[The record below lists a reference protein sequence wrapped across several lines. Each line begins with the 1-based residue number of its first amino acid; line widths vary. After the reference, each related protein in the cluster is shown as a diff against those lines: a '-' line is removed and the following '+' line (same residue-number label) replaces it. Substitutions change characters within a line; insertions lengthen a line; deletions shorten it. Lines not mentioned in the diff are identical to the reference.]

1 MENWVY
7 AVWKLSDSPSMTS
20 VTVGGNISQKKI
32 KQVSKNVAMK
42 IIRDEGLIIA
52 LQNEDGTIWDTPD
65 RAYYNKWKGFKFS
78 KNI

>member
-78 KNI
+78 KNM